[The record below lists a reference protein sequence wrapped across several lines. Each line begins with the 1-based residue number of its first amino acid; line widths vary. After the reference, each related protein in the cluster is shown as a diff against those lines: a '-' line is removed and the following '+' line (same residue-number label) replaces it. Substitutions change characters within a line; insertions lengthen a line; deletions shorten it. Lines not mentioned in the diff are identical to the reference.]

1 MTKTNDESR
10 MKPQTKTDNRTTEG
24 FEEPLR
30 DDKAVT
36 PKTRCVPQ
44 SDAVSSLLSDNVGIF
59 IREDGRRGLKAL
71 VDFQA
76 GERIFRE
83 MPYLWF
89 NGQEDTFGI
98 GLSWGMTRN
107 IALKFPEALPYMLET
122 LQFKISFKPKLTT
135 KDKKVLAILTRE
147 SGLPQ
152 QTIRKIYNLVC
163 TYNVVSQ
170 LRAVHGGVALVG
182 ERISIAVGVGLANH
196 SCAPNSERLQTSS
209 IEEFKSRIDGLQA
222 LRDISAGEEITWSY
236 FYNETPTDLQARQ
249 KSLKKN
255 FGFYCTC
262 ERCLE
267 DARQG

>member
-1 MTKTNDESR
+1 MTKKNDESR
-10 MKPQTKTDNRTTEG
+10 MKTP
-24 FEEPLR
+24 EP
-30 DDKAVT
+30 K
-36 PKTRCVPQ
+36 
-44 SDAVSSLLSDNVGIF
+44 SDAVISLLSDKVGIF

-71 VDFQA
+71 VNFQA
-76 GERIFRE
+76 GEIIFRE

-98 GLSWGMTRN
+98 GLSWGLTRN
-107 IALKFPEALPYMLET
+107 IALKFPETLTYMLET
-122 LQFKISFKPKLTT
+122 LQFKDSFKPKLTT
-135 KDKKVLAILTRE
+135 KDKKILSILTRE

-152 QTIRKIYNLVC
+152 QKIRKIYNIVC

-170 LRAVHGGVALVG
+170 IRAIQEGVTLVG

-222 LRDISAGEEITWSY
+222 FRDINVGEEITWSY
-236 FYNETPTDLQARQ
+236 FYNEPPNNLQARQ
-249 KSLKKN
+249 KSLRKD

-262 ERCLE
+262 ERCLKE
-267 DARQG
+267 AGKG